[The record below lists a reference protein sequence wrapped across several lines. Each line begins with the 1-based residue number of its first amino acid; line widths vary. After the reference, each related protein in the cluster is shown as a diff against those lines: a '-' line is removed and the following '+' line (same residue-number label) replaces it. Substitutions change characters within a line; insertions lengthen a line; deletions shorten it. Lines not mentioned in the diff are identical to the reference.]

1 VIRGRRGNTVPGI
14 ASRSLGTGRRRGA
27 AVACAVAVGLT
38 ACSDGGSSPSAGSAT
53 VSSSAAPSTAS
64 DSAGASS
71 PAAAG
76 GAATGSAPA
85 SSVPAA
91 PPPTAAPPPAAQA
104 MTVTATEMAF
114 RLDDADVPAGEYT
127 LTLTNRGRSTHD
139 LVVEQA
145 GDDVAGT
152 DTINP
157 GESTTLTVTLTPGR
171 YVFYCSVANH
181 RAMGMEVAVT
191 VS

>member
-1 VIRGRRGNTVPGI
+1 
-14 ASRSLGTGRRRGA
+14 
-27 AVACAVAVGLT
+27 
-38 ACSDGGSSPSAGSAT
+38 
-53 VSSSAAPSTAS
+53 
-64 DSAGASS
+64 
-71 PAAAG
+71 
-76 GAATGSAPA
+76 
-85 SSVPAA
+85 
-91 PPPTAAPPPAAQA
+91 